1 MKKLLALLFILA
13 LAGLAHADSVT
24 LQGNPCGSLA
34 NNCGPFIFTVNATNV
49 PGTASLTI
57 QNTSGSTWYLQFFSL
72 SLFDGTI
79 TATTDAAN
87 STAGLVAYSITDGA
101 QGNNGS
107 QVCNTNGPTGAFCV
121 QITGGTNG
129 SQAIAGGGTVT
140 YAFNIAGGTLL
151 TPSDLWHIQTT
162 LTTNSDGT
170 GSKVALSTG
179 PGGTTVPEPA
189 SLALLGSGLV
199 GAGGFLRRTIVR

>member
-1 MKKLLALLFILA
+1 MKKLLALLFVLA
-13 LAGLAHADSVT
+13 LTGLAHADSVT
-24 LQGNPCGSLA
+24 LSGNPCGSLA
-34 NNCGPFIFTVNATNV
+34 NDCGPFVFTVNATNT
-49 PGTASLTI
+49 TASLTI
-57 QNTSGSTWYLQFFSL
+57 TNTSSTTWYLQFFSL
-72 SLFDGTI
+72 ALYDGTI
-79 TATTDAAN
+79 TATTDSVN

-101 QGNNGS
+101 QGNNG
-107 QVCNTNGPTGAFCV
+107 QQICNTNGPTGAFCV

-129 SQAIAGGGTVT
+129 SQAIAGGATVT

-189 SLALLGSGLV
+189 SLALLGSGLI
-199 GAGGFLRRTIVR
+199 GAGGFLRRKIVR